1 METREPRLSG
11 ATLKVLS
18 LFLRTPRADRSGS
31 EISKA
36 TGVGAGTLYPMLARL
51 EEAGWFESEWE
62 NIDPS
67 EAGRPRRRFYRM
79 TGLGQT
85 RARAALS
92 ELQLPVFE
100 GGSAWAPR

>member
-1 METREPRLSG
+1 MADRDPRLSG
-11 ATLKVLS
+11 PTLKVLR
-18 LFLRTPRADRSGS
+18 LYLMTPRADRSGA

-51 EEAGWFESEWE
+51 EDAGWFESEWE
-62 NIDPS
+62 NVDPS

-85 RARAALS
+85 RARAALAEFQIPS
-92 ELQLPVFE
+92 IDGEA
-100 GGSAWAPR
+100 AWAPR

>member
-1 METREPRLSG
+1 MADRDPRLSG
-11 ATLKVLS
+11 PTLKVLR
-18 LFLRTPRADRSGS
+18 LYLMTPRTDRSGA

-51 EEAGWFESEWE
+51 EDAGWFESEWE
-62 NIDPS
+62 NVDPS

-85 RARAALS
+85 RARAALAEFQIPS
-92 ELQLPVFE
+92 FD
-100 GGSAWAPR
+100 GGPAWAR